1 LGLIPALMG
10 EADGPQNI
18 TAVVEHTV
26 VPFEADGLGSTL
38 YHAAPGQQITGPAP
52 SEGRGQYWMVMSG
65 ECHLNEHLGGK
76 QALLFVDPTEAAPT
90 ITAGSTGA
98 SVLLMQFP
106 KRAH

>member
-1 LGLIPALMG
+1 
-10 EADGPQNI
+10 
-18 TAVVEHTV
+18 
-26 VPFEADGLGSTL
+26 
-38 YHAAPGQQITGPAP
+38 
-52 SEGRGQYWMVMSG
+52 MVMSG

-76 QALLFVDPTEAAPT
+76 QALLFVDPTEPAPT